1 MTHPVDRAAAIIAQ
15 EWGTFSTRDLCGH
28 EIGIARALYN
38 AGMLAADADLPDKWG
53 TWRDRY
59 TAQRKRAAE
68 LEHLVRVKKAEN
80 DALKKEMHA
89 LIVALDS
96 DDSPTINDES
106 RTINDESLMEA
117 P

>member
-1 MTHPVDRAAAIIAQ
+1 MPHPVDRAAAIIAQ
-15 EWGTFSTRDLCGH
+15 EWATFSTRDLCGH
-28 EIGIARALYN
+28 EISLARALYH
-38 AGMLAADADLPDKWG
+38 AGMLAADADLPDKWD

-59 TAQRKRAAE
+59 TAQRKRAAD

-80 DALKKEMHA
+80 DALKKTMHA

-96 DDSPTINDES
+96 DDPPTINDES
-106 RTINDESLMEA
+106 LTEE